1 MTTTKKAASKKPAA
15 DKFTK
20 RYVEDVRA
28 AETAAQRSVVAFP
41 DGDTPAELA
50 EALDLRVETNLRQA
64 DGKTVTRVGGTDP
77 KVRALEAPYSK
88 RKAPASA

>member
-1 MTTTKKAASKKPAA
+1 MTTAKKTAAKKPAT

-20 RYVEDVRA
+20 KYVDEVRA
-28 AETAAQRSVVAFP
+28 AETAAQRSVVTFP
-41 DGDTPAELA
+41 DGDTPTELT
-50 EALDLRVETNLRQA
+50 EALDLRVEVNLRQA
-64 DGKTVTRVGGTDP
+64 DGKTVTRVGGADK